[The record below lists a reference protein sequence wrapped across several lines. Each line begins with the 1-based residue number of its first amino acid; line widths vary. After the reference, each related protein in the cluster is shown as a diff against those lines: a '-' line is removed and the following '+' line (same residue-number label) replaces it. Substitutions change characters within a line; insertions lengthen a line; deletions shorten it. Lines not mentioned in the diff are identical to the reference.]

1 MKKGTFEE
9 QTGVPL
15 METPAGKVISYFELL
30 YKLEPED
37 CCIWTETVYE
47 INPEE
52 TITICYPWTG
62 INTLTKTYY

>member
-37 CCIWTETVYE
+37 CCI
-47 INPEE
+47 
-52 TITICYPWTG
+52 
-62 INTLTKTYY
+62 